1 MRSTMQ
7 DYPLTIGSLMK
18 HGTTVHADSEVVT
31 ATADGTRSQTY
42 ARARPA
48 RGEAGQRPAL
58 PGHRR

>member
-7 DYPLTIGSLMK
+7 DAPLTIGSLMK

-42 ARARPA
+42 GELGRRAA
-48 RGEAGQRPAL
+48 TSGQRPAL